1 MNKIRPKRIIEGWKN
16 TILGNHTTISDTR
29 IETCNGCPN
38 NKAGVCNICGCPL
51 IAKTKVM
58 QEFCPIDKWDD
69 IKKVPDKGIAIR
81 LHEVNK
87 AKISVEEGIV
97 TVTHNNTYKRN
108 EAPENTLITLDFINA
123 RADLPSIVNKDIPL
137 TNIYLKYCG
146 CYEVRLNGKQADS
159 KEKSHKVLDDA
170 QHLILTFKYNTALD
184 PNEYSMEKTIKVIT
198 DQGTIPIKFIGQVK
212 EDDRADS

>member
-1 MNKIRPKRIIEGWKN
+1 MTKIRPKRIVEGWGKA
-16 TILGNHTTISDTR
+16 IIGNHTTISDAR
-29 IETCNGCPN
+29 IGTCNGCLN
-38 NKAGVCNICGCPL
+38 NEGGVCNICGCPL

-58 QEFCPIDKWDD
+58 QEYCPVDNWDD

-87 AKISVEEGIV
+87 AKISVEDGIV
-97 TVTHNNTYKRN
+97 TVTHNNPYKRH

-123 RADLPSIVNKDIPL
+123 RADLQNIVNKDIPL

-159 KEKSHKVLDDA
+159 KEKAHKILDDA
-170 QHLILTFKYNTALD
+170 QHIVLTFKYNTSLD
-184 PNEYSMEKTIKVIT
+184 PVGYSMEKTIKVIT
-198 DQGTIPIKFIGQVK
+198 DQGTIPINFKGQII